1 MKPAVPGQVCQGCG
15 KDPAAYQPES
25 HHYPAGQLLAGRY
38 YVGAALG
45 EGGFGITYL
54 GLDTKLERRVAIKE
68 YFPRTLVRRESSS
81 TLNVTCYTGSDSY
94 FQKGREQFLREAQTL
109 AKLDDVPEIVHVLDF
124 FAENNSAYIVMEFL
138 EGTTL
143 KALVTQ
149 HGFLPA
155 KELFDMLEPVL
166 KGMDSMHK
174 DGLIHRDISPDNLML
189 LKKSGHVKLMDFGC
203 AREIGIGHTMTIM
216 LKPGF
221 APAEQYTGHEQGPWT
236 DVYAMSATMY
246 YCLTGKVPPEAMH
259 RMGSD
264 TLIPPSQLGMGISA
278 MQEKALLKGLAVEAK
293 DHWRSAAELYT
304 ALYGKTPAGIPVP
317 DPFAV
322 AATPAVK
329 KTAPVEVPKVAPA
342 TAGKT
347 EYILPSSVA
356 YTEYA
361 KPEAPKK
368 EKKSFFLLPLWHKAL
383 SLWQK
388 LLQLPTR
395 TKAIAAGS
403 VAALLL
409 LSGFGIFWLT
419 HSHRFGDWVTVEAPS
434 CIATGL
440 QERKYFCGKAETEVL
455 VTVSHT
461 PVTDPAV
468 AATCAATGLTQ
479 GSHCSVCN
487 AVLVRQQATSMLSHT
502 IVTLEA
508 VAPTCTETGLTEG
521 VGGSACDHVET
532 EQAVIDALGHSEV
545 TDAAVAA
552 TCTTEGKTK
561 GSHCSRCGEVLIPQE
576 TIAKLAHT
584 PVANS
589 EVAATCTAEGSTGG
603 THCSVCGA
611 VIVAP
616 KTVAKLA
623 HTPVTDP
630 AVAATC
636 SEEGKTEGSHCSVC
650 GKTIVSQ
657 QSIETTSHTY
667 VWYEDIEPTCIREGR
682 EGGAYCSV
690 CNEILFSPKVLEK
703 TNHGWGKAYTCV
715 NCGLEGWEID
725 VSVSVRFAS
734 YSRDPIIDVQAKFYC
749 NTDPTYLGSSAF
761 DPKAD
766 VYDPNGQIILN
777 SYQPGCFWQKDGDGF
792 SFSIWLDNDDYVK
805 GTYTIVIRESEN
817 YFEKRFYFD
826 ITS

>member
-1 MKPAVPGQVCQGCG
+1 M
-15 KDPAAYQPES
+15 
-25 HHYPAGQLLAGRY
+25 
-38 YVGAALG
+38 
-45 EGGFGITYL
+45 
-54 GLDTKLERRVAIKE
+54 
-68 YFPRTLVRRESSS
+68 
-81 TLNVTCYTGSDSY
+81 
-94 FQKGREQFLREAQTL
+94 
-109 AKLDDVPEIVHVLDF
+109 
-124 FAENNSAYIVMEFL
+124 
-138 EGTTL
+138 
-143 KALVTQ
+143 
-149 HGFLPA
+149 
-155 KELFDMLEPVL
+155 
-166 KGMDSMHK
+166 
-174 DGLIHRDISPDNLML
+174 
-189 LKKSGHVKLMDFGC
+189 
-203 AREIGIGHTMTIM
+203 
-216 LKPGF
+216 
-221 APAEQYTGHEQGPWT
+221 
-236 DVYAMSATMY
+236 
-246 YCLTGKVPPEAMH
+246 
-259 RMGSD
+259 
-264 TLIPPSQLGMGISA
+264 
-278 MQEKALLKGLAVEAK
+278 
-293 DHWRSAAELYT
+293 
-304 ALYGKTPAGIPVP
+304 
-317 DPFAV
+317 
-322 AATPAVK
+322 
-329 KTAPVEVPKVAPA
+329 
-342 TAGKT
+342 
-347 EYILPSSVA
+347 
-356 YTEYA
+356 
-361 KPEAPKK
+361 
-368 EKKSFFLLPLWHKAL
+368 
-383 SLWQK
+383 
-388 LLQLPTR
+388 
-395 TKAIAAGS
+395 
-403 VAALLL
+403 
-409 LSGFGIFWLT
+409 SGFGIFWLT

-561 GSHCSRCGEVLIPQE
+561 GSHCSRCGEILIPQE

-616 KTVAKLA
+616 QTVAKLA